1 MPVMPELA
9 NLSYQERSAL
19 QPEMKQRYPVGS
31 PVWLVGMNNPQDSIV
46 DQQTIKPG
54 EYGLVEG
61 IDSMCHIHVQW
72 CSGSR
77 LALIPEFD
85 DFVVPAY
92 GDQNHGFPHTAHVN
106 IDGDP
111 FLVTVPDFS
120 EFVAIYQRF
129 PKMRNEHGRFLLYRD
144 PARRSAEKEWE
155 APPSVVVNTT
165 GSVPV
170 PLYTVS
176 GWQPMLVPLTRSGA
190 VSKWLTRFRDGQI
203 IRLGTLAV
211 NGTVVPCKR
220 DLYRDLVDSLHRFWK
235 PGDPD
240 CVQFQLLDSDR
251 GGEPL
256 SWMVWKGTL
265 VSTRLLIRS
274 IECSDLL
281 RQGFLFY

>member
-9 NLSYQERSAL
+9 DLSYQERSAL

-92 GDQNHGFPHTAHVN
+92 GDQNHGFPHAAHVN

-111 FLVTVPDFS
+111 FLVTVPDFL

-144 PARRSAEKEWE
+144 LARKSAEKEWE

-170 PLYTVS
+170 PLDTFS
-176 GWQPMLVPLTRSGA
+176 GWQPMLVPLTRSGV

-220 DLYRDLVDSLHRFWK
+220 DLYRNLVDSLHRFWK
-235 PGDPD
+235 PGDSD
-240 CVQFQLLDSDR
+240 CVQLQLLDSDR

-256 SWMVWKGTL
+256 PWMVWKGTL
-265 VSTRLLIRS
+265 VSTRILIRS

>member
-9 NLSYQERSAL
+9 DLSYQERSAL

-85 DFVVPAY
+85 DFIVPAY
-92 GDQNHGFPHTAHVN
+92 GDQKRGFPHSAHVN

-144 PARRSAEKEWE
+144 PARKSAEKEWE

-176 GWQPMLVPLTRSGA
+176 GWQPMLVPLTRSGS

-211 NGTVVPCKR
+211 NGTIIHHKAK
-220 DLYRDLVDSLHRFWK
+220 LYDDLVNSPYHFAP
-235 PGDPD
+235 PGDSEF
-240 CVQFQLLDSDR
+240 VRLQFLDSDY
-251 GGEPL
+251 GDHPL